1 MQLRFVCSGAKLEM
15 SNNPNYYRNILCHY
29 PSNTTSLYEKQIEID
44 LPRTFPND
52 EYYSQ
57 TVIRKM
63 KNILLAFSR
72 RNISIGYCQGFNFIV
87 GRLLKLIPE
96 EEEAFWTFTMMIE
109 TLLPQNYF
117 INMVGVMID
126 CTLFTEM
133 LKKTVPE
140 LSDYIKENGFEVMFT
155 NLIYKW
161 FLSLFSQSI
170 SESVNY
176 NLCSCVI

>member
-1 MQLRFVCSGAKLEM
+1 MWFVCSGAKREM
-15 SNNPNYYRNILCHY
+15 TNNPNYYRNILCYY
-29 PSNTTSLYEKQIEID
+29 PNNTISLYEKQIEID
-44 LPRTFPND
+44 LPRTFPTD

-87 GRLLKLIPE
+87 GRLLKVIPD
-96 EEEAFWTFTMMIE
+96 EEEAFWTFTQMIE
-109 TLLPQNYF
+109 ILLPQNYF

-133 LKKTVPE
+133 LKSIVSE
-140 LSDYIKENGFEVMFT
+140 LSDYIIENRCEVMFT

-176 NLCSCVI
+176 DLYSYVI